1 MTDPAPTGRLTET
14 PAAASR
20 RGEALREYVAEGV
33 APPPALLDQGPLR
46 TAGPSRGFWS
56 TSFRRLLGNR
66 LAIFAL
72 LLLLCL
78 TVASFCAPLI
88 ARAMGLERDVMD
100 LTNRYQPPSLAHPFG
115 TDAFGRDYFVRV
127 LYGGQISILM
137 GIGVAAVILLIAFPL
152 GLVAGYYGGVVDD
165 VFNWVVQIMVTTPII
180 FALILITSWLVP
192 TPLTLAVIIGAFSWM
207 GNARQARGLAFQLKR
222 SDYVLAARALGA
234 RNGRIIFRHIMP
246 NQVSL
251 MLILAGFDVVGGVLA
266 ETGLSFLG
274 LGIRPPIPSWGNMLT
289 DSRENIF
296 RAPYLL
302 VFPGLAIGTL
312 VFAVYLFTDGLRDAF
327 DPGLRE

>member
-1 MTDPAPTGRLTET
+1 MAPSGRLSDN

-20 RGEALREYVAEGV
+20 RGEAMREFVADGV
-33 APPPALLDQGPLR
+33 APPPTLLDEGQVR
-46 TAGPSRGFWS
+46 VAGPSQGFWS
-56 TSFRRLLGNR
+56 ASLRRLLRNR
-66 LAIFAL
+66 LAMAAL

-78 TVASFCAPLI
+78 AAASFCAPLI
-88 ARAMGLERDVMD
+88 ARAMGLERDAMD
-100 LTNRYQPPSLAHPFG
+100 LLNRYQPPSRAHPFG
-115 TDAFGRDYFVRV
+115 TDEFGRDYFIRI
-127 LYGGQISILM
+127 LYGGQVSMLM
-137 GIGVAAVILLIAFPL
+137 GLGVAVIILVIAFPL
-152 GLVAGYYGGVVDD
+152 GLFAGYYGGIVDD
-165 VFNWVVQIMVTTPII
+165 AFNWVVQIMVTTPVL

-192 TPLTLAVIIGAFSWM
+192 SPLTLAVIIGMFGWV
-207 GNARQARGLAFQLKR
+207 GNARQARGLTFQIKR
-222 SDYVLAARALGA
+222 SDYVLAARTLGA
-234 RNGRIIFRHIMP
+234 SNGRIMFRHIMP

-251 MLILAGFDVVGGVLA
+251 MLILAGFDVVAGVLA

-289 DSRENIF
+289 NSRDYIF

-312 VFAVYLFTDGLRDAF
+312 VFSVYLFTDGLRDAF